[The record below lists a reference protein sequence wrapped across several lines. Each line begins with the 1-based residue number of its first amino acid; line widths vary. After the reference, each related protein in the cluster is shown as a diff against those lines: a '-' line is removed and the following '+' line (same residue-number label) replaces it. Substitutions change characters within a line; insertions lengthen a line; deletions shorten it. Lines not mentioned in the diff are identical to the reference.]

1 MSEYKEVTIDDILA
15 VIKKKK
21 GRRDIKIVQKAYE
34 YAKEKHVTK
43 KENLGNHILFIQFKL
58 HIHLQI

>member
-21 GRRDIKIVQKAYE
+21 GRRDLKIVQKAYD
-34 YAKEKHVTK
+34 
-43 KENLGNHILFIQFKL
+43 
-58 HIHLQI
+58 